1 MIAGSGKAP
10 KISRAERERLMRR
23 ATYASVSVALG
34 LVAIKVVAWAYTG
47 SVALLGSLF
56 DSFLDALSSGIML
69 LAVNHALT
77 PADEEHR
84 FGHGKVEA
92 IAGLG
97 QAALITGSALYLFSE
112 AMIRFFEPEL
122 PRHSSMGILVIAISM
137 VATVF
142 LLRYQ
147 RHVVAKTGSL
157 AIGADSLHYTG
168 DLLMNGGVI
177 LVFMAAELTPWPY
190 ADPIVGVAISG
201 ILIRSSWAIARQS
214 FDVLM
219 DREMGDEERER
230 ITEIVLSHPE
240 VRGMHD
246 LRTRTSGLNSFI
258 QFHIELDPD
267 LRLTRAHRISDRV
280 ELAVSKAFPSADI
293 IIHVDPEGLES
304 PPEVTPLPQE
314 LQAPGQEGEQK

>member
-1 MIAGSGKAP
+1 MTAEADRQA
-10 KISRAERERLMRR
+10 KITPLERAQLMRR
-23 ATYASVSVALG
+23 ATYASVAVAVG

-56 DSFLDALSSGIML
+56 DSFLDALSSSIML
-69 LAVNHALT
+69 LAVSHALA
-77 PADEEHR
+77 PADADHR

-97 QAALITGSALYLFSE
+97 QAALITGSALYLFGE
-112 AMIRFFEPEL
+112 AMVRFFEPQL
-122 PRHSSMGILVIAISM
+122 PRHSDIGIVVIAVSM
-137 VATVF
+137 AATLL

-157 AIGADSLHYTG
+157 AIGADSLHYAG
-168 DLLMNGGVI
+168 DLLMNGGVV
-177 LVFMAAELTPWPY
+177 LVFMSAEFAPWPY
-190 ADPIVGVAISG
+190 ADPVVGVAIAG

-219 DREMGDEERER
+219 DREMGDEERQR
-230 ITEIVLSHPE
+230 ITEIVMSHRE
-240 VRGMHD
+240 VRGIHD

-267 LRLTRAHRISDRV
+267 LKLSRAHRISDRV
-280 ELAVSKAFPSADI
+280 ELAVAKAFPSADI
-293 IIHVDPEGLES
+293 IIHVDPEGLEM
-304 PPEVTPLPQE
+304 PLDVTPLPQE
-314 LQAPGQEGEQK
+314 VPLAGDEGERK